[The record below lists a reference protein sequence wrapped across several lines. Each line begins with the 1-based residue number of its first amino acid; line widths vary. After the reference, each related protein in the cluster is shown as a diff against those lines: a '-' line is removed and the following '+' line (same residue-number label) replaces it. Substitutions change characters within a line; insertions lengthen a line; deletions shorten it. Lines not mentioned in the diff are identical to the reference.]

1 LERDVANLARR
12 WFIVAPNTTA
22 PEIERETYEVGIANL
37 DGFLL
42 IYLPERGLSVDSVPA
57 PMTRFGAMTS
67 LSTYLGTAADA
78 ALAQD
83 GRPRVSFAGRG
94 VWTGIGIN
102 LHN

>member
-42 IYLPERGLSVDSVPA
+42 IYLPERGFERRQRA
-57 PMTRFGAMTS
+57 C
-67 LSTYLGTAADA
+67 
-78 ALAQD
+78 
-83 GRPRVSFAGRG
+83 VSFAGRG
-94 VWTGIGIN
+94 VWTGIGVN